1 MWKLILSQ
9 DADGSWPASSSTAFS
24 LEARA
29 TTETANLKQTLLQRI
44 KETFSSAAEEMD
56 ADHGGVAE
64 AVLQGLRGETVD
76 EKGTPRMSVV
86 GPAGLDV
93 NPGDDPLTC
102 SADAILAAMPKRLA
116 AVKAADPTV
125 DVVRVWTTL
134 CCVSS
139 LQRLNV
145 SWIWGDGDTY
155 ADPEKTIVD
164 AGRLYVE
171 RLAAEKPALAAV
183 LASGAVRQAAKR
195 TTAAWKRA
203 NEMRVAELRRGEPMT
218 SQMAISHVHRA
229 GTEMTRALVVG
240 VRSLGGL
247 RAERRGCSTRVLRL
261 RSLAASLC
269 AGCIAPAL
277 THCPP
282 ARRSTPRSPCSS
294 PSRWAACS
302 AGRVRGVRCFCRL
315 RSTAADASCPPRL
328 AVWTILIT
336 LIIEQARK
344 PLRCTVQLLC
354 NCCCCTACPRICE
367 SDALPPA
374 IRTQLLVNIWM
385 CAWLRAPRA
394 RVG

>member
-171 RLAAEKPALAAV
+171 RLAAEKPALAKV

-247 RAERRGCSTRVLRL
+247 RAERSGCSTRVLRL
-261 RSLAASLC
+261 CAHLLPRCVLDASRLCSRAARL
-269 AGCIAPAL
+269 PAVAL
-277 THCPP
+277 HVQCVPLR
-282 ARRSTPRSPCSS
+282 A
-294 PSRWAACS
+294 
-302 AGRVRGVRCFCRL
+302 AGRPAALAECVACAAFVVCAARL
-315 RSTAADASCPPRL
+315 LTRAARHVSQCGPF
-328 AVWTILIT
+328 
-336 LIIEQARK
+336 
-344 PLRCTVQLLC
+344 
-354 NCCCCTACPRICE
+354 
-367 SDALPPA
+367 
-374 IRTQLLVNIWM
+374 
-385 CAWLRAPRA
+385 
-394 RVG
+394 